1 MIRSMILAVALAGA
15 VGCVAQDDQTSQTA
29 QQTGGGGFNCSNKAS
44 ISGVQCV
51 AASVPVNVDVKNVGI
66 LDGNKLTILSN
77 DLNNLDVNIGDINIL
92 NGNSILSDLVDVS
105 KNDFLNK
112 FNITVAQNNVCALAS
127 ILGHGVLQ
135 VCK

>member
-1 MIRSMILAVALAGA
+1 MIRSMILAVAFAGA
-15 VGCVAQDDQTSQTA
+15 VGCVAPADQTATTEQH
-29 QQTGGGGFNCSNKAS
+29 TGGGFQCSNKAS

-51 AASVPVNVDVKNVGI
+51 IATLGINALNVDVKNVGV

-77 DLNNLDVNIGDINIL
+77 DLNDLDIDVGDINIL
-92 NGNSILSDLVDVS
+92 NGNSILSDLVDFT

-112 FNITVAQNNVCALAS
+112 FAIVVAQNNVCGVVSALS
-127 ILGHGVLQ
+127 LT

>member
-1 MIRSMILAVALAGA
+1 MILAVALAGA
-15 VGCVAQDDQTSQTA
+15 VGCVAQEEQTA
-29 QQTGGGGFNCSNKAS
+29 SAEQHTGSGFQCSNKAS

-51 AASVPVNVDVKNVGI
+51 IATLGVNVLNVDVKNIYPQFNV

-77 DLNNLDVNIGDINIL
+77 DLNGLNIDVGDINIL
-92 NGNSILSDLVDVS
+92 NGNSILSDLVDFT

-112 FNITVAQNNVCALAS
+112 FDITVAQNNLCGTVAALS
-127 ILGHGVLQ
+127 LT

>member
-15 VGCVAQDDQTSQTA
+15 VGCVAQEEQTA
-29 QQTGGGGFNCSNKAS
+29 SAEQQTGGGFQCSNKAS

-51 AASVPVNVDVKNVGI
+51 IATLGVNVLNVDVKNVGN
-66 LDGNKLTILSN
+66 LDVSKLNILSN
-77 DLNNLDVNIGDINIL
+77 DLNGLNIDVGDINIL
-92 NGNSILSDLVDVS
+92 NGNSILSDLVDFT

-112 FNITVAQNNVCALAS
+112 FDITVAQNNVCGVVALLS
-127 ILGHGVLQ
+127 LT